1 MWVAVFI
8 RNTSQFINL
17 MMRYDK
23 NQSSNRNNNDIIKPI
38 LYVSGIRLLIL
49 VYSPTNLGTLPL
61 RILIKINIL
70 MKRKLPTVISDLF
83 SRLSVKL
90 VAFLDL
96 KRKVRRSYIMAV

>member
-1 MWVAVFI
+1 
-8 RNTSQFINL
+8 
-17 MMRYDK
+17 MRFDK

-49 VYSPTNLGTLPL
+49 VYSPNNLGTLPL
-61 RILIKINIL
+61 QIRIKINIL

-90 VAFLDL
+90 VTFLDL
-96 KRKVRRSYIMAV
+96 KRKVHRSYIMAV